1 MRMKELKLRAFN
13 GSAAFDGSEGG
24 PDVQMP
30 SEMAAA
36 GPGLFTMSRLLGGE
50 QFLWVTLTTRPHPAA
65 SSGRR
70 SSLCIHLSV
79 FSLTD
84 PSE

>member
-1 MRMKELKLRAFN
+1 
-13 GSAAFDGSEGG
+13 
-24 PDVQMP
+24 MP

-36 GPGLFTMSRLLGGE
+36 GPGLFAVSRLLGGE
-50 QFLWVTLTTRPHPAA
+50 RFLWVTLTTRPHPAA

-70 SSLCIHLSV
+70 SPLRIHLSV
-79 FSLTD
+79 FSPTD